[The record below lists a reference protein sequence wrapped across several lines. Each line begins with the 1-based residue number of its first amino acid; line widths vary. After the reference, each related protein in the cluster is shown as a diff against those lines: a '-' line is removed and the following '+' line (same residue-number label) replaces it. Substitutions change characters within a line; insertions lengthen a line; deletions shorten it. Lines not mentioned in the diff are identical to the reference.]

1 MTTNTTKQT
10 EKIYNNN
17 LIKNIMEELVIKCGK
32 NSDSFEKLEKLCII
46 EAEKLISKLQ
56 FSNQDTIDVPCWTSD
71 FPELIGIIIFK
82 KATDGKISFELDTT
96 ETTL

>member
-1 MTTNTTKQT
+1 M
-10 EKIYNNN
+10 E
-17 LIKNIMEELVIKCGK
+17 EELVIECGK

-56 FSNQDTIDVPCWTSD
+56 FNNKDTIDVPCWTSD
-71 FPELIGIIIFK
+71 FPELIGILIFK
-82 KATDGKISFELDTT
+82 KATDGKISFELDTS